1 MFIWKVGM
9 VTSEVVMYWRR
20 SVRTRGR
27 PLGASYLNLSK
38 LFARFALR
46 VPLHHRSG
54 LKRYSPFKSAL
65 NWYNRNPSGPPTFC
79 L

>member
-1 MFIWKVGM
+1 MPYRSSSRRLALFSWKVGM

-38 LFARFALR
+38 LFTRLALSM
-46 VPLHHRSG
+46 PLHQVSG
-54 LKRYSPFKSAL
+54 VKRYSAPRSAV
-65 NWYNRNPSGPPTFC
+65 NW
-79 L
+79 